1 MNFSEYREA
10 ICKARSIPYKATS
23 AILER
28 QTVALEMAVA
38 RLNLLISE
46 VTNSV
51 GQVDVLLYSVK
62 RQNIL
67 ALQYTE
73 IQTVALKI
81 DIKDW
86 FQMKVVAKGDT
97 FEGYYSGE
105 LISEI
110 KDKDLR
116 KGKVGARVYDSTAH
130 IDDLM

>member
-1 MNFSEYREA
+1 M
-10 ICKARSIPYKATS
+10 
-23 AILER
+23 
-28 QTVALEMAVA
+28 VVA

-46 VTNSV
+46 MTNSV

-86 FQMKVVAKGDT
+86 FQIKVIAKGGT
-97 FEGYYSGE
+97 FEGCYGRK
-105 LISEI
+105 LISGI

-116 KGKVGARVYDSTAH
+116 ERIRSVRGAAAGPLISMT
-130 IDDLM
+130 LM

>member
-1 MNFSEYREA
+1 MVRLMLFCTGSSDKTPWLCSILKSE
-10 ICKARSIPYKATS
+10 
-23 AILER
+23 
-28 QTVALEMAVA
+28 
-38 RLNLLISE
+38 
-46 VTNSV
+46 
-51 GQVDVLLYSVK
+51 
-62 RQNIL
+62 
-67 ALQYTE
+67 
-73 IQTVALKI
+73 TVALKI

-97 FEGYYSGE
+97 FEGHYSGQ